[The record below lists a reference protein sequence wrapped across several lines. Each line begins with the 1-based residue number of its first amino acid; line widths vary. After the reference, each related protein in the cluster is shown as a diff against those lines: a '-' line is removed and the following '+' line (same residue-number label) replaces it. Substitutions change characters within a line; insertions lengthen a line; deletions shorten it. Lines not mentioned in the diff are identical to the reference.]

1 MDKILIRLS
10 VPALGKEFDLFVPVN
25 LEIRLL
31 IGILAEGVS
40 VLSSGRYNLSGEEM
54 LNQRL
59 PDRLLD
65 PGKTLAEYSVED
77 GADLVLL

>member
-65 PGKTLAEYSVED
+65 PGKTLAEYGVED